1 MEDKNIDIKVTV
13 ETNQA
18 VKNLDNLKKSADK
31 AEGSV
36 KKVSKAGKDVDKAI
50 PGVKDLDKAWEQV
63 FDNITEALGPT

>member
-13 ETNQA
+13 QTDKA

-36 KKVSKAGKDVDKAI
+36 KKVNKAGKIGRASCRERV
-50 PGVKDLDKAWEQV
+50 
-63 FDNITEALGPT
+63 